1 MRSAFL
7 AGIVLLAVSLHAQG
21 PSPVAADPP
30 ADSAHPA
37 SFVEIVV
44 PSHGGQLL
52 GAFYLASGA
61 GPHPTA
67 IIYHGFPG
75 YEQNLDLAQAIRRAG
90 YNVLAVH
97 YRGSWGVSGNFSFQ
111 HVIEDADAEVS
122 WLSSAEVA
130 AKYQVDRAR
139 IVVIGHS
146 MGGYAALSA
155 AAHNAGVAAVISI
168 SGASLGHRF
177 VDWKSEDKDKAI
189 AQYASRANPVDLLPL
204 AGTSANAL
212 GGEVFDHRNE
222 WDFLKLSPALGKR
235 PVLLITANDGTG
247 PNSEALFQ
255 ALKLAGNTH
264 SAHVEIKTDHPFSD
278 HRIALETTILNWLD
292 QQGIQAKDSV
302 AFHGY
307 LRAAI
312 SRSASIECN
321 AMRMGRDECW
331 FTLCA

>member
-1 MRSAFL
+1 MRSALL
-7 AGIVLLAVSLHAQG
+7 AGTLLMAAALHAQTAS
-21 PSPVAADPP
+21 SPISSDPP
-30 ADSAHPA
+30 ADSANPA
-37 SFVEIVV
+37 SLVEIVV
-44 PSHGGQLL
+44 PSHGAQLL

-75 YEQNLDLAQAIRRAG
+75 YEQNLDLAQALRRAG

-97 YRGSWGVSGNFSFQ
+97 YRGSWGISGNFSFQ
-111 HVIEDADAEVS
+111 HVIEDADAEVE
-122 WLSSAEVA
+122 WITSAEVA
-130 AKYQVDRAR
+130 AKYHVDPSR

-155 AAHNAGVAAVISI
+155 AAHNAQVAAAVSI

-177 VDWKSEDKDKAI
+177 ADWKAEDRDKAI
-189 AQYASRANPVDLLPL
+189 AQYAGWANPVDLLPL

-222 WDFLKLSPALGKR
+222 WDFLKLAPALGKR
-235 PVLLITANDGTG
+235 PILLISAHDGTG

-255 ALKLAGNTH
+255 TLKQAGNTQ

-278 HRIALETTILNWLD
+278 HRIALEITILNWLD
-292 QQGIQAKDSV
+292 QQGLHAP
-302 AFHGY
+302 AH
-307 LRAAI
+307 
-312 SRSASIECN
+312 
-321 AMRMGRDECW
+321 
-331 FTLCA
+331 